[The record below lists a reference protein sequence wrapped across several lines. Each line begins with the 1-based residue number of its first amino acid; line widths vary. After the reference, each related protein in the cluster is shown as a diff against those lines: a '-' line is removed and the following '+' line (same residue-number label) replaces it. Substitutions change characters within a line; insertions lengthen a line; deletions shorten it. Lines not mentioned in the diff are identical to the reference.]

1 MYSND
6 EKLRKTEERLKET
19 EKVFGYVFDKFT
31 LLNIYRMFSGKYI
44 DRFEFPISSGK
55 ESIVFAAS
63 GEGKFYAVKIYK
75 TVASTFKNIERYAGD
90 RWGIENSSN
99 KRKFVVQ
106 WAYREFRNLGI
117 ANQAGV
123 MAPKPLKVIGN
134 VLLMQY
140 LGTKIRPAPQMK
152 DFIVEAGM
160 MEQVFGDIR
169 NLYIKGKMVHGDLSE
184 YNFLIHRKKAY
195 MIDIAQAVDVKDPAS
210 LILLKRDIKNMV
222 KFFNK
227 FGFDNDENRILRFTV
242 GEIDDFNQ
250 NTTR

>member
-6 EKLRKTEERLKET
+6 EKIRKTEERLKET

-31 LLNIYRMFSGKYI
+31 LLNIYKMFSGKYI
-44 DRFEFPISSGK
+44 ERFEFPISSGK

-123 MAPKPLKVIGN
+123 FAPKPIKVIGN

-140 LGTKIRPAPQMK
+140 LGTRRRPAPQIKDIEIDDSLMK
-152 DFIVEAGM
+152 QI
-160 MEQVFGDIR
+160 FGDIR
-169 NLYIKGKMVHGDLSE
+169 NLYLKGKLVHGDLSE
-184 YNFLIHRKKAY
+184 YNFLLHRKKAY
-195 MIDIAQAVDVKDPAS
+195 MIDIAQALDIKDPAS
-210 LILLKRDIKNMV
+210 MILLKRDVNNMV

-227 FGFDNDENRILRFTV
+227 FGFDIDENKILRYTV
-242 GEIDDFNQ
+242 GEINDFD
-250 NTTR
+250 